1 MESIELFKPIEINGK
16 KIKKLSYDID
26 EISFALQVKAE
37 AEAKKEMQKNGV
49 YVGNQEFDYAYHTCL
64 GMAAIIAVNPEID
77 WMDLKRIKGRDVNK
91 LTVIGRTYFF
101 GSEEPD
107 ASTSDDAPDSTPSG
121 TTLA

>member
-16 KIKKLSYDID
+16 KVKKLSYDID
-26 EISFALQVKAE
+26 EISFVLQVKAE

-91 LTVIGRTYFF
+91 LTVIGRAYFF
-101 GSEEPD
+101 GSEELD
-107 ASTSDDAPDSTPSG
+107 ASTSDDAPGSTPSG

>member
-16 KIKKLSYDID
+16 KVKKLSYDID
-26 EISFALQVKAE
+26 EISFVLQVKAE

-101 GSEEPD
+101 GSEELD